1 MNLMCKTL
9 LFCFPIWLLGTSCEE
24 AIELSVEEFIK
35 RDRNATATAL
45 AGEKAAQICLAE
57 YGEEHESTI
66 IALNNSGSFFM
77 FAGEPQKA
85 LEAYERSLKILQKG
99 LGKEHKAL
107 AKPYHG
113 IASAQAALGRYDE
126 AIANFGLARRCY
138 ELGGEK
144 MQKDLMS
151 CYAGFG
157 DTLYKMGDFNGAYV
171 KHAVAFRIYEEV
183 FGTDGVNL
191 LRAKYY
197 ALMAGD
203 LAGLGNKTEALQ
215 NYEKALKIA
224 NKILEKNGDKQAK
237 RLKTEL
243 EAKIKEL

>member
-1 MNLMCKTL
+1 MRKILIFL
-9 LFCFPIWLLGTSCEE
+9 LPIWLFGTSCEE
-24 AIELSVEEFIK
+24 AIELSAEEFIK
-35 RDRNATATAL
+35 RDRNVTATAL
-45 AGEKAAQICLAE
+45 ASEKAVQICLAE

-85 LEAYERSLKILQKG
+85 LAAYERSLKILQKG
-99 LGKEHKAL
+99 LGKGHKAL
-107 AKPYHG
+107 AKSYHG
-113 IASAQAALGRYDE
+113 VAIAQSALGRYDE
-126 AIANFGLARRCY
+126 AIANFSAAIRCY

-151 CYAGFG
+151 CYVGFG

-183 FGTDGVNL
+183 FGADGVNL

-215 NYEKALKIA
+215 NYEKALKVA
-224 NKILEKNGDKQAK
+224 DKILEKSNDKHAK
-237 RLKTEL
+237 SLKAEV
-243 EAKIKEL
+243 EAKMKEL

>member
-1 MNLMCKTL
+1 MCKTL

-113 IASAQAALGRYDE
+113 VASAQSALGRYDE
-126 AIANFGLARRCY
+126 AIANFGAAIRCY
-138 ELGGEK
+138 ELGGEN

-151 CYAGFG
+151 CYAGLG
-157 DTLYKMGDFNGAYV
+157 DTLYKTGDFTGAYA
-171 KHAVAFRIYEEV
+171 KHAAAFRIYEEV
-183 FGTDGVNL
+183 FGADSVNL

-197 ALMAGD
+197 TLMASD

-215 NYEKALKIA
+215 NYEKALELA
-224 NKILEKNGDKQAK
+224 NKILEKSGDEHAK
-237 RLKTEL
+237 RLKAEL
-243 EAKIKEL
+243 ESKIKEL

>member
-1 MNLMCKTL
+1 MRKILIFL
-9 LFCFPIWLLGTSCEE
+9 LPIWLFGTSCEE

-45 AGEKAAQICLAE
+45 ASERAVQICLAE

-85 LEAYERSLKILQKG
+85 LAAYERSLKILQKG

-113 IASAQAALGRYDE
+113 VAIAQSALGRYDE
-126 AIANFGLARRCY
+126 AIANFGLAIRCY

-144 MQKDLMS
+144 MQEYLMS
-151 CYAGFG
+151 SYAGFG

-183 FGTDGVNL
+183 FGADSVNL

-215 NYEKALKIA
+215 NYEKALKAA
-224 NKILEKNGDKQAK
+224 NKILEKRNDKHAK
-237 RLKTEL
+237 SLKAEV

>member
-1 MNLMCKTL
+1 MRKILI
-9 LFCFPIWLLGTSCEE
+9 FCLPIWLFGTSCEE

-45 AGEKAAQICLAE
+45 VSEKAAQICLAE
-57 YGEEHESTI
+57 YGEEHENTI

-85 LEAYERSLKILQKG
+85 LAAYERSLKILQKG

-113 IASAQAALGRYDE
+113 VAIAQSALGRYDE
-126 AIANFGLARRCY
+126 AIANFGAAIRCY

-183 FGTDGVNL
+183 FGADSVNL
-191 LRAKYY
+191 LRTKYY

-215 NYEKALKIA
+215 NYEKTLGIA
-224 NKILEKNGDKQAK
+224 NKILEKSNDKHAK
-237 RLKTEL
+237 SLKAEV

>member
-1 MNLMCKTL
+1 MRKILIFL
-9 LFCFPIWLLGTSCEE
+9 LPVWLFGTSCEE
-24 AIELSVEEFIK
+24 AIELSAEEFIK

-45 AGEKAAQICLAE
+45 VSEKAAQICLAE

-77 FAGEPQKA
+77 FAGEPRKA
-85 LEAYERSLKILQKG
+85 LAAYERSLKILQKG

-107 AKPYHG
+107 AKSYHG
-113 IASAQAALGRYDE
+113 VAIAQSALGRYDE
-126 AIANFGLARRCY
+126 AIANFGSAIRCY
-138 ELGGEK
+138 KLGGEK

-183 FGTDGVNL
+183 FGADSVNL

-203 LAGLGNKTEALQ
+203 LTGLGKKTEALQ
-215 NYEKALKIA
+215 NYEKALELA
-224 NKILEKNGDKQAK
+224 NKILEKSGDEHAK
-237 RLKTEL
+237 RLRSEI
-243 EAKIKEL
+243 EAEMRKL

>member
-1 MNLMCKTL
+1 MRKIL
-9 LFCFPIWLLGTSCEE
+9 LFCLPIWLLGMSCEE
-24 AIELSVEEFIK
+24 AIELSTEEFIK

-77 FAGEPQKA
+77 FVGEPQKA
-85 LEAYERSLKILQKG
+85 LAAYERSLKILQKG

-107 AKPYHG
+107 AKSYHG
-113 IASAQAALGRYDE
+113 IASAQSALGRYDE
-126 AIANFGLARRCY
+126 AIANFGAAIRCY

-151 CYAGFG
+151 CYAGLG
-157 DTLYKMGDFNGAYV
+157 DTLYKTGDLNGAYV
-171 KHAVAFRIYEEV
+171 KHAVAFRICEEV

-203 LAGLGNKTEALQ
+203 LAGLGNKKEALQ

-224 NKILEKNGDKQAK
+224 NKILEKNDEKQAK

>member
-1 MNLMCKTL
+1 MRKILIFL
-9 LFCFPIWLLGTSCEE
+9 LPIWLFGTSCEE
-24 AIELSVEEFIK
+24 AIELSAEEFIK
-35 RDRNATATAL
+35 PDRNATATAL
-45 AGEKAAQICLAE
+45 ASEKAVQICLAE

-99 LGKEHKAL
+99 LGKKHKAL

-113 IASAQAALGRYDE
+113 VAIAQSALGRYDE
-126 AIANFGLARRCY
+126 AIANFGAAIRCY

-183 FGTDGVNL
+183 FGTDSVNL

-203 LAGLGNKTEALQ
+203 LAGLGNKKEALQ
-215 NYEKALKIA
+215 NYEKALKVA
-224 NKILEKNGDKQAK
+224 NKILEKSNDKHAK
-237 RLKTEL
+237 SLKAEV

>member
-1 MNLMCKTL
+1 MRKILIFL
-9 LFCFPIWLLGTSCEE
+9 LPIWLFGTSCEE
-24 AIELSVEEFIK
+24 AIELSAEEFIK

-45 AGEKAAQICLAE
+45 ASERAVQICLAE

-85 LEAYERSLKILQKG
+85 LAAYERLLKILQKG

-113 IASAQAALGRYDE
+113 VAIAQSALGRYDE
-126 AIANFGLARRCY
+126 AIANFGAAIRCY
-138 ELGGEK
+138 ELGGEE

-151 CYAGFG
+151 CYAGLG
-157 DTLYKMGDFNGAYV
+157 DTLYKTGDFNGAYV

-183 FGTDGVNL
+183 FGAYSVNL

-197 ALMAGD
+197 ALMVGD
-203 LAGLGNKTEALQ
+203 LAGLGNKKEALQ
-215 NYEKALKIA
+215 NYEKALKVT
-224 NKILEKNGDKQAK
+224 NKILEKRNDKHAK
-237 RLKTEL
+237 SLKAEV

>member
-1 MNLMCKTL
+1 MRKILIFL
-9 LFCFPIWLLGTSCEE
+9 LPIWLFGTSCEE
-24 AIELSVEEFIK
+24 AIELSAEEFIK
-35 RDRNATATAL
+35 PDRNATATAL
-45 AGEKAAQICLAE
+45 ASEKAVQICLAE
-57 YGEEHESTI
+57 YGEEHENTI

-85 LEAYERSLKILQKG
+85 LAAYERSLKILQKG

-107 AKPYHG
+107 AKSYHG
-113 IASAQAALGRYDE
+113 VAIAQSALGRYDE
-126 AIANFGLARRCY
+126 AIANFGSAIRCY

-183 FGTDGVNL
+183 FGSDSVNL

-203 LAGLGNKTEALQ
+203 LAGLGNKKEALQ
-215 NYEKALKIA
+215 NYEKALKVA
-224 NKILEKNGDKQAK
+224 NKILEKSKDKHAK
-237 RLKTEL
+237 SLKAEV
-243 EAKIKEL
+243 EARIKEL

>member
-1 MNLMCKTL
+1 MRKILIFL
-9 LFCFPIWLLGTSCEE
+9 LPIWLFGTSCEE
-24 AIELSVEEFIK
+24 AIELSAEEFIK
-35 RDRNATATAL
+35 PDRNATATAL
-45 AGEKAAQICLAE
+45 ASEKAVQICLAE

-85 LEAYERSLKILQKG
+85 FAAYERSLKILQKG

-113 IASAQAALGRYDE
+113 VAIAQSALGRYDE
-126 AIANFGLARRCY
+126 AIANFGAAIRCY

-171 KHAVAFRIYEEV
+171 KHAVAFRIYEEL

-203 LAGLGNKTEALQ
+203 LAGLGNKKEALQ
-215 NYEKALKIA
+215 NYEKALKVA
-224 NKILEKNGDKQAK
+224 NKILEKRNDKHAK
-237 RLKTEL
+237 SLKAEV

>member
-1 MNLMCKTL
+1 MRKILIFL
-9 LFCFPIWLLGTSCEE
+9 LPIWLFGTSCEE
-24 AIELSVEEFIK
+24 AMQHSIDEFIK
-35 RDRNATATAL
+35 PDRDAAATAL
-45 AGEKAAQICLAE
+45 VSEKAVQICLAE
-57 YGEEHESTI
+57 YGEEHENTI

-77 FAGEPQKA
+77 FAGELQKA

-113 IASAQAALGRYDE
+113 VAIAQSALGRYDE
-126 AIANFGLARRCY
+126 AIANFGSAIRCY

-151 CYAGFG
+151 CYAGLG
-157 DTLYKMGDFNGAYV
+157 DTLYKTGDFNGAYV

-183 FGTDGVNL
+183 FGADGVNL

-203 LAGLGNKTEALQ
+203 LAGLGNKKEALQ
-215 NYEKALKIA
+215 NYEKALKVA
-224 NKILEKNGDKQAK
+224 NKILEKGDDKHAK
-237 RLKTEL
+237 RLKAEV

>member
-1 MNLMCKTL
+1 MRKIL
-9 LFCFPIWLLGTSCEE
+9 LFCLPIWLFGTSCEE
-24 AIELSVEEFIK
+24 AIELSTEEFIK

-57 YGEEHESTI
+57 YGEEYESTI

-85 LEAYERSLKILQKG
+85 LAAYERSLKILQKG

-113 IASAQAALGRYDE
+113 VASAQSALGRYDE
-126 AIANFGLARRCY
+126 AIANFGAAIRCY

-157 DTLYKMGDFNGAYV
+157 DTLYKTGDFTGAYANHSAAL
-171 KHAVAFRIYEEV
+171 KIFDEV
-183 FGTDGVNL
+183 FGAGGRRL

-197 ALMAGD
+197 ALLAGD
-203 LAGLGNKTEALQ
+203 LAAIGNKSEALKK
-215 NYEKALKIA
+215 YEKSLKILDE
-224 NKILEKNGDKQAK
+224 ILKQSTYDERAK
-237 RLKTEL
+237 SLKDEIRTKMRE
-243 EAKIKEL
+243 I

>member
-1 MNLMCKTL
+1 MRKILI
-9 LFCFPIWLLGTSCEE
+9 FCLPIWLLGTSCEE

-45 AGEKAAQICLAE
+45 ASERAVQICLAE

-85 LEAYERSLKILQKG
+85 LAAYERSLKILQKG

-113 IASAQAALGRYDE
+113 VAIAQSALGRYDE
-126 AIANFGLARRCY
+126 AIANFGLAIRCY

-144 MQKDLMS
+144 MQEYLMS
-151 CYAGFG
+151 SYAGFG

-183 FGTDGVNL
+183 FGADSVNL

-215 NYEKALKIA
+215 NYEKALKAA
-224 NKILEKNGDKQAK
+224 NKILEKRNDKHAK
-237 RLKTEL
+237 SLKAEV

>member
-1 MNLMCKTL
+1 MRKILI
-9 LFCFPIWLLGTSCEE
+9 FCLPIWLLGTSCEE
-24 AIELSVEEFIK
+24 AIELSVEEFFK
-35 RDRNATATAL
+35 RDRNAAATAL
-45 AGEKAAQICLAE
+45 VSEKAAQICMAE

-85 LEAYERSLKILQKG
+85 LEAYEHSLKILQKG

-113 IASAQAALGRYDE
+113 IASAQSALGRYDE
-126 AIANFGLARRCY
+126 AIANFGLAIRCY
-138 ELGGEK
+138 ELGGEN

-151 CYAGFG
+151 CYAGLG
-157 DTLYKMGDFNGAYV
+157 DTLYKTGDFNGAYV
-171 KHAVAFRIYEEV
+171 KHAVAFRICEED

-224 NKILEKNGDKQAK
+224 NKILEKNDEKQAK

-243 EAKIKEL
+243 ELKIKEL